1 MKEVVIDSNV
11 FIRLVVK
18 DSPTQLLKAQ
28 ALIKDIEQGNL
39 HGLLSI
45 LVVNEII
52 WILEKFYD
60 LKRKNFIP
68 ELLKFLALKNIKSI
82 EVEKTLI
89 IKILKIM
96 QNRKFDFTDIYLSQI
111 TDKEKLFS
119 FDEDFDKLFT
129 TQQ

>member
-1 MKEVVIDSNV
+1 MKEVLIDSNV

-28 ALIKDIEQGNL
+28 ALIKDIEQESL
-39 HGLLSI
+39 HVLLSI
-45 LVVNEII
+45 LVINEII

-68 ELLKFLALKNIKSI
+68 ELLKFLALKNIKII

-96 QNRKFDFTDIYLSQI
+96 QNRKFDFTDIYLSHI

-119 FDEDFDKLFT
+119 FDEDFDKLFA